1 VGIQSYPY
9 EIPTKHRAVNTQA
22 EIRPIIFFMRQ
33 GTCWQPEL
41 KGLILMDNCIFNSW
55 RMEDVWFDR

>member
-1 VGIQSYPY
+1 MGIQSYPD

-33 GTCWQPEL
+33 GTCWKPEV
-41 KGLILMDNCIFNSW
+41 KGLTLMENSIFNGW
-55 RMEDVWFDR
+55 RMEDVWLDN